1 MTENELD
8 SAIGGKY
15 AIRNYYCSASY
26 NPLSYLV
33 TEVSRDD
40 VLGQ

>member
-1 MTENELD
+1 MTKDELD

-15 AIRNYYCSASY
+15 AIRDYYSSASY

-33 TEVSRDD
+33 TEVCHDD